1 MQYGVERILTSILQS
16 FGMGKF
22 SAAIMWVL
30 QEVFA
35 MPHEYMICEPNEKEG
50 RILLDE
56 IMQSGN
62 FGQYDTRGADL
73 KNGGTIKHGIWK
85 LKRIMR
91 LVGSYPEMALWEPF
105 FRVWHYGW

>member
-1 MQYGVERILTSILQS
+1 MSKGFDVVMVWSCAT
-16 FGMGKF
+16 
-22 SAAIMWVL
+22 
-30 QEVFA
+30 
-35 MPHEYMICEPNEKEG
+35 
-50 RILLDE
+50 
-56 IMQSGN
+56 
-62 FGQYDTRGADL
+62 DL